1 LLNLAEK
8 SIVFSSCK
16 AFPIQVNTGKRLFV
30 VDGGDV
36 CVATYISYTSHSYTY
51 MHIKIKQNYF
61 KKYLNFVYVYNFFS
75 YLDIFSLDN
84 DSFDYRNVD

>member
-1 LLNLAEK
+1 MNE
-8 SIVFSSCK
+8 
-16 AFPIQVNTGKRLFV
+16 T
-30 VDGGDV
+30 
-36 CVATYISYTSHSYTY
+36 VATYISYTSHSYTY

-61 KKYLNFVYVYNFFS
+61 KKYFNFVYLYNFFFS

>member
-1 LLNLAEK
+1 MNE
-8 SIVFSSCK
+8 
-16 AFPIQVNTGKRLFV
+16 T
-30 VDGGDV
+30 
-36 CVATYISYTSHSYTY
+36 VATYISYTSHSYTY

-61 KKYLNFVYVYNFFS
+61 KKKNILISCIYIIFFS

>member
-1 LLNLAEK
+1 MNE
-8 SIVFSSCK
+8 
-16 AFPIQVNTGKRLFV
+16 N
-30 VDGGDV
+30 
-36 CVATYISYTSHSYTY
+36 VATYINYTSHSYTY

-61 KKYLNFVYVYNFFS
+61 KKIYFNFVYLYNFFS